1 MKAVSRLG
9 LRGRLILALV
19 GVALLAAA
27 LTTLFSTVN
36 LQAHVKSAAEVRLAR
51 TATHFSEVAS
61 VLYRENGGWTPASL
75 GLLRHIAQADGLAV
89 KVVDGAGEVVLS
101 LPPSRS
107 PEEGAVASGAVM
119 DEGGTVGQVEVSQS
133 DGRLLTPVEVSL
145 THRLNRM
152 HLVAGISSGVVGLAV
167 ALYLAWSLSGP
178 LRLIRSGAEAMRRG
192 ELDTRVREAGDE
204 EVRAVARALN
214 GLAETLQREEALRKE
229 SVADLAHEL
238 RTPVM
243 GLLARIEAAEDGV
256 FDDPSANLAGMHD
269 EALRLSRL
277 LDDLTALTDAQRP
290 GLLLE
295 RRPVDLASVAERQ
308 LDVLDERFARKGIRV
323 GRHLQAVGVNGD
335 EKRLHQ
341 VVSNLLSN
349 ALRYTDEGGRVTVS
363 TFGDG
368 ELGVLRVEDTG
379 IGIAEEDR
387 ARVFERFWRG
397 EKSRSRATGGAGIG
411 LAIVRELVVAHGGEV
426 TVTSEPGQGSTFT
439 VTLPLA

>member
-1 MKAVSRLG
+1 
-9 LRGRLILALV
+9 
-19 GVALLAAA
+19 
-27 LTTLFSTVN
+27 
-36 LQAHVKSAAEVRLAR
+36 
-51 TATHFSEVAS
+51 
-61 VLYRENGGWTPASL
+61 
-75 GLLRHIAQADGLAV
+75 
-89 KVVDGAGEVVLS
+89 
-101 LPPSRS
+101 
-107 PEEGAVASGAVM
+107 
-119 DEGGTVGQVEVSQS
+119 
-133 DGRLLTPVEVSL
+133 
-145 THRLNRM
+145 M
-152 HLVAGISSGVVGLAV
+152 HLVAGLSSAAIALAV

-256 FDDPSANLAGMHD
+256 FDDPAANLAGMHD

-277 LDDLTALTDAQRP
+277 LDDLTALADAQRP

-295 RRPVDLASVAERQ
+295 RTTGRPGVRGGTPGGRAGGAVRARRASGWGGTCE
-308 LDVLDERFARKGIRV
+308 
-323 GRHLQAVGVNGD
+323 AVGVDGD

-341 VVSNLLSN
+341 VVANLLSN

-363 TFGDG
+363 TVGDG

-379 IGIAEEDR
+379 IGIAEEDQ
-387 ARVFERFWRG
+387 AHVFERFWRG

-411 LAIVRELVVAHGGEV
+411 LAIVRELVARTEGR
-426 TVTSEPGQGSTFT
+426 
-439 VTLPLA
+439 